1 MRPLYASSRALKD
14 TRAPLALFSRN
25 GPRRSL
31 HDHARRF
38 DAAVIGGGIT
48 GLTAAYRLSKDP
60 LCSNIT
66 LYEKAPRVGGW
77 LESEI
82 INVDGGDIVF
92 EYGPRTLR
100 LSTSSI
106 PLLDLLAD
114 LDLEDDMLVTPRTAP
129 AAQNRYIYYPD
140 HLVRVPA
147 PQKGVSPITQI
158 TTLLSTLLREPLF
171 ETFLWSLITEAF
183 KEPLPNMP
191 EDESVTDFISR
202 RWSPEVANN
211 LVSSMYHGIL
221 AGDIDKL
228 SAEAFLG
235 SVRLTEKKGKSV
247 IAGFIEKTRAGR
259 MLVSTDDNI
268 AAIILGKTKPL
279 GYIKS
284 MEDLVQN
291 GSTLTLRRG
300 VGQLTDT
307 LVTALKQSNK
317 VQVLTNANVTSIRQD
332 SQGPKLT
339 VECDGKSRR
348 HDRLIATN
356 PAPSLATQLQYNGPD
371 RNAKK
376 PTRTI
381 DALKAHNYATTT
393 MVVNLYYPNPH
404 LLPVRGFGYLIPK
417 TIPYGQNPERALGVI
432 FASESSVGQDTAPGT
447 KLTIMMGGHYWDGWK
462 ESDYPDHEAAV
473 AMAQSLLKRHL
484 GITDSPTVTR
494 SRLQRNAIPQP
505 TVGHV
510 ERMKYLSRAIKDEFD
525 QRITLAGAWYAMGGT
540 GVVDSVRQAYLAA
553 AYGVRPFNPD
563 DFRPVPASMHWEQE
577 GGIINVHDRVFSR
590 TRGQRSGL

>member
-1 MRPLYASSRALKD
+1 
-14 TRAPLALFSRN
+14 
-25 GPRRSL
+25 
-31 HDHARRF
+31 
-38 DAAVIGGGIT
+38 
-48 GLTAAYRLSKDP
+48 
-60 LCSNIT
+60 
-66 LYEKAPRVGGW
+66 
-77 LESEI
+77 
-82 INVDGGDIVF
+82 
-92 EYGPRTLR
+92 
-100 LSTSSI
+100 
-106 PLLDLLAD
+106 
-114 LDLEDDMLVTPRTAP
+114 MLVTPRTAP

-279 GYIKS
+279 EYIKS

-339 VECDGKSRR
+339 VCQIEACLDQGSLCIQS
-348 HDRLIATN
+348 DRIYRLNVMVNHA
-356 PAPSLATQLQYNGPD
+356 
-371 RNAKK
+371 
-376 PTRTI
+376 
-381 DALKAHNYATTT
+381 ATTVSLPQTQRLALRHNSNT
-393 MVVNLYYPNPH
+393 MVQTGMQRNL
-404 LLPVRGFGYLIPK
+404 L
-417 TIPYGQNPERALGVI
+417 
-432 FASESSVGQDTAPGT
+432 
-447 KLTIMMGGHYWDGWK
+447 
-462 ESDYPDHEAAV
+462 
-473 AMAQSLLKRHL
+473 AQS
-484 GITDSPTVTR
+484 
-494 SRLQRNAIPQP
+494 
-505 TVGHV
+505 
-510 ERMKYLSRAIKDEFD
+510 
-525 QRITLAGAWYAMGGT
+525 
-540 GVVDSVRQAYLAA
+540 
-553 AYGVRPFNPD
+553 
-563 DFRPVPASMHWEQE
+563 MH
-577 GGIINVHDRVFSR
+577 
-590 TRGQRSGL
+590 